1 MKNAAR
7 CVLVM
12 LGSGLAL
19 VVGCDKSER
28 PAVAARA
35 EPADAPATPASS
47 PTSPT
52 SALVMPDACALLD
65 AREVATAVGWKSAK
79 TVQVHTGAEYL
90 AACDFVDAADP
101 TRVVKVN
108 VAFGA
113 LVPEDSVSYAAL
125 VGDREGT
132 LEKPATPVTH
142 FDVPVIE
149 MDGGPGAHSMQT
161 RFEPTT
167 ELTVTTPTLQMT
179 RVLFPRALI
188 KLRQLPE
195 LQKRNDS

>member
-1 MKNAAR
+1 MKKSAR

-12 LGSGLAL
+12 FCSGLAF
-19 VVGCDKSER
+19 VGGCGKSEP
-28 PAVAARA
+28 PAAAPA
-35 EPADAPATPASS
+35 QQADAPATPAPS
-47 PTSPT
+47 PPSAT

-79 TVQVHTGAEYL
+79 PVQVNTGAEYL
-90 AACDFVDAADP
+90 SACDFVDAADP
-101 TRVVKVN
+101 KRVVQVRI
-108 VAFGA
+108 AFGA
-113 LVPEDSVSYAAL
+113 LVPDDSASYAAI

-132 LEKPATPVTH
+132 LKRPATPVTN

-149 MDGGPGAHSMQT
+149 MDGGAGAQSMQT

-167 ELTVTTPTLQMT
+167 ELTITAPTLQMT